1 VRTFPMEQGKE
12 FRAERRVAASQIDAV
27 QDEIAALRDELR
39 DLTQRLYS
47 AEGEGTPSRKP
58 V

>member
-1 VRTFPMEQGKE
+1 MEQGKE
-12 FRAERRVAASQIDAV
+12 SRAEPRVVASQIDAV